1 MFSIIIYFEN
11 NLHFINKED
20 ILDKKEVNK
29 RFDNNSDSG
38 YLYNAI
44 LKNAIIGCYQDKN
57 CKCVYC
63 YNLENSGNSLTIKN
77 ETK

>member
-44 LKNAIIGCYQDKN
+44 LKNDVIGCYQDKI
-57 CKCVYC
+57 V
-63 YNLENSGNSLTIKN
+63 NLFIVIMSKILELY
-77 ETK
+77 